1 MSQSKQLWILVGG
14 NGAGK
19 STFYRLYLQPRG
31 MPFVNAD
38 LIAKQLFPDDPE
50 GHSYDAARLAEM
62 ERIRL
67 LEQGQSFC
75 YETVF
80 SHVSKVDFLGQA
92 KALGYQIV
100 LVLIH
105 LEQSNLNQAR
115 VSQRVSEGGHFVPA
129 DKIESR
135 IPRTLDNVSKA
146 IPLCDQV
153 WILDNSS
160 SDQPYKKVITIKNGA
175 LTFKLVPLPEWA
187 RKLVENDQYNES
199 NFEPK

>member
-1 MSQSKQLWILVGG
+1 MSQPKQLWVLVGG

-19 STFYRLYLQPRG
+19 STFYRLYLQPKG

-62 ERIRL
+62 ERMRL

-80 SHVSKVDFLGQA
+80 SHVSKVDFLGHA

-100 LVLIH
+100 LVFIH

-115 VSQRVSEGGHFVPA
+115 VAQRVSEGGHFVPT

-135 IPRTLDNVSKA
+135 IPRTLDNVRKA

-153 WILDNSS
+153 WVLDNSS
-160 SDQPYKKVITIKNGA
+160 SDQPYEKVITIKNGVIV
-175 LTFKLVPLPEWA
+175 FKLEPLPEWA
-187 RKLVENDQYNES
+187 NTILAERS
-199 NFEPK
+199 

>member
-1 MSQSKQLWILVGG
+1 MSQPKQLWVLVGG

-19 STFYRLYLQPRG
+19 STFYRLYLQPKG

-50 GHSYDAARLAEM
+50 GNSYNAARLAEM
-62 ERIRL
+62 ERMRL

-80 SHVSKVDFLGQA
+80 SHVSKVDFLAQA
-92 KALGYQIV
+92 KARGYQIV
-100 LVLIH
+100 LVFIH
-105 LEQSNLNQAR
+105 LEQSDLNQAR
-115 VSQRVSEGGHFVPA
+115 VAQRVTEGGHSVPA

-135 IPRTLDNVSKA
+135 IPRTLANVARA

-153 WILDNSS
+153 RVLDNSS
-160 SDQPYKKVITIKNGA
+160 CDQPYKKVVTIKSGV
-175 LTFKLVPLPEWA
+175 LIFKLEPLPKWA
-187 RKLVENDQYNES
+187 NDLIDHL
-199 NFEPK
+199 